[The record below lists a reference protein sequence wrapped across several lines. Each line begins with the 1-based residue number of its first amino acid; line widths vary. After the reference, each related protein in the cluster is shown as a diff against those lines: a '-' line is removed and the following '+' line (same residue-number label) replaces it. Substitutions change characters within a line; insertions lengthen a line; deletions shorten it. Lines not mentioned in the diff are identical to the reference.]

1 MKTYLALTAL
11 LCSLASA
18 VDLLDDDL
26 LDYDDLLDDDELSD
40 DETSARTMSFWSSE
54 SKGYELTMERVTWHE
69 AQSRCEAKGMQ
80 LASINSQED
89 QDFVVSL

>member
-1 MKTYLALTAL
+1 MKTYIAITAL

-40 DETSARTMSFWSSE
+40 DETSARTWSSE

-69 AQSRCEAKGMQ
+69 AQSRCEAKGME